1 MRLIVTGANGAGK
14 SHLAA
19 RLGALRPDIPVI
31 SFDALKLKRNWAQRP
46 RADIETDLKRA
57 IAGKAWIL
65 EGGPSLLPQALKHA
79 DAVIWLDPPERLR
92 AWRLLARPWRNRGR
106 TRPEL
111 PAGNEDWPAEQYMFA
126 FRSLLARRNFKRR
139 ISKSLNIIKY
149 LSLWHCRTQVQIDAA
164 VTAWLEDTPKHL

>member
-46 RADIETDLKRA
+46 RADIETDLKQA

-65 EGGPSLLPQALKHA
+65 EGGPSLLPLALEHA

-92 AWRLLARPWRNRGR
+92 AWHLLARPWRNLGK

-111 PAGNEDWPAEQYMFA
+111 PEGNDDWPTEQYIFA
-126 FRSLLARRNFKRR
+126 FRSLRARRKFKQG
-139 ISKSLNIIKY
+139 ISERLGKVEVLT
-149 LSLWHCRTQVQIDAA
+149 LWHCRTQIQIDAA
-164 VTAWLEDTPKHL
+164 VKAWFEAAAKQP